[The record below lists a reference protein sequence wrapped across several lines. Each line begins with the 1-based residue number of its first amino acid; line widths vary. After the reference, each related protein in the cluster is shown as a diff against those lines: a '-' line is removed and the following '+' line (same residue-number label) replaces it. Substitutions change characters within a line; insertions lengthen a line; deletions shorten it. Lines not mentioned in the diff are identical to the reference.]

1 MECSEDIEKM
11 VKILLWNYTNNY
23 RISSC
28 TNNYE
33 NLFYICLKLSFK
45 KNYTHTILLIC
56 LINFK

>member
-28 TNNYE
+28 ANNYE
-33 NLFYICLKLSFK
+33 NLFYISLKLSFK

>member
-11 VKILLWNYTNNY
+11 VKILLWNYTNSY
-23 RISSC
+23 RISLC

-33 NLFYICLKLSFK
+33 NLFYNSLKLSFK